1 MICRNCLRR
10 ASALRPASQYVRS
23 LTISS
28 RRNAPAATPALDF
41 PAQQPPFSTPLT
53 TLPNSKGVHA
63 KPKAKSATEL
73 PVSITPAGQALS
85 GINYIK
91 GKPDPVAL
99 EESEYPEWLWHV
111 LDGKPL
117 DEGAENADGDEFGKL
132 KCCCYVRLAF
142 WYMLETNQR

>member
-10 ASALRPASQYVRS
+10 ASALRPVSQLARS
-23 LTISS
+23 FATSPPRYTPS
-28 RRNAPAATPALDF
+28 GTPALES
-41 PAQQPPFSTPLT
+41 PIQQPPFSTPLT
-53 TLPNSKGVHA
+53 NLPNSKGVHA
-63 KPKAKSATEL
+63 KPKPKLAAEL
-73 PVSITPAGQALS
+73 PVSITPAGTALT

-117 DEGAENADGDEFGKL
+117 EEGAENADGDEFGM
-132 KCCCYVRLAF
+132 F
-142 WYMLETNQR
+142 F